1 MCRPAEILPLRKKM
15 TSPGNSTNKSP
26 GREPNAALVMPDDAE
41 LLRRI
46 ARGDRAAFDALVARH
61 ARYLHGVAHAL
72 VGNSADA
79 EDLVQE
85 TLIAVLNGKFRGESS
100 VRTWMVRILV
110 NRAGMLKRSRRRKGP
125 HVAMDDAPPM
135 QTASGVAGMDAKLD
149 LSAMLA
155 ALSPEHRAVIVLR
168 ELEQM
173 SYEEMADALGIPR
186 GTVESRLH
194 RAREELRKRFKG
206 YL

>member
-1 MCRPAEILPLRKKM
+1 
-15 TSPGNSTNKSP
+15 
-26 GREPNAALVMPDDAE
+26 MPDDAE

-46 ARGDRAAFDALVARH
+46 ERGDRAAFDALVARH

-110 NRAGMLKRSRRRKGP
+110 KRAGMLRRSRGAKARMCRWPRHRRSKHDP
-125 HVAMDDAPPM
+125 V
-135 QTASGVAGMDAKLD
+135 S
-149 LSAMLA
+149 
-155 ALSPEHRAVIVLR
+155 
-168 ELEQM
+168 
-173 SYEEMADALGIPR
+173 
-186 GTVESRLH
+186 
-194 RAREELRKRFKG
+194 RARMPG
-206 YL
+206 SI